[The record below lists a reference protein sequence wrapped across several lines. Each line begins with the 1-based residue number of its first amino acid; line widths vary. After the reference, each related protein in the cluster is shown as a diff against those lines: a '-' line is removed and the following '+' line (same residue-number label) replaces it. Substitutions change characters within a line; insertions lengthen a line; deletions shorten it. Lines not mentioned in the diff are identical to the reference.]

1 MTIRESIAMG
11 VICALATVF
20 TLSTLDRLACWY
32 GWREC
37 SHRCQYCG
45 LPLEAKK

>member
-11 VICALATVF
+11 VICALVSVF
-20 TLSTLDRLACWY
+20 TLSTLDRLACRY

-37 SHRCQYCG
+37 SHRCHYCG
-45 LPLEAKK
+45 LPLEAKR

>member
-11 VICALATVF
+11 VICALVSVF

-37 SHRCQYCG
+37 SHRCHYCG
-45 LPLEAKK
+45 LPLEAKR

>member
-11 VICALATVF
+11 VICAIVSMF

-37 SHRCQYCG
+37 SHRCHYCG
-45 LPLEAKK
+45 LPLEAKR

>member
-11 VICALATVF
+11 VICALVSAF

-37 SHRCQYCG
+37 SHRCHYCG
-45 LPLEAKK
+45 SPLEAKR